1 MSPGNRRRSA
11 IKVAVEEACFIM
23 PPDTIPDAPLR
34 CYAGGQWF
42 PSPSAALAPARRG
55 RSWSDPAEVVG
66 RYRTGVGGQVRT
78 GVVGT
83 GDVELDRSAR
93 NASSR
98 SKNRPRMACGMLR

>member
-1 MSPGNRRRSA
+1 
-11 IKVAVEEACFIM
+11 M
-23 PPDTIPDAPLR
+23 PPDTIPDALLR
-34 CYAGGQWF
+34 CYAAGQWC

-55 RSWSDPAEVVG
+55 KAVAIRPRWWG

-83 GDVELDRSAR
+83 GRVGLDRSAR